1 MADGSL
7 RLVDG
12 ARPTEGR
19 VEIYRHG
26 AWGTICDDTF
36 GLDDAAVVCRQLGFG
51 TATSADCCSRFGEGS
66 GPIWLTNLRC
76 DSSERR
82 LVDCTHDEGPLASS
96 CGHWE
101 DISVVCDAVPS
112 PPPAMPPS
120 PESPPPPAPSAPPAP
135 PAPLPPSP
143 SPSSPLPR
151 PPPSPPEPPA
161 MPPPPGAVQ
170 AAQTWVGGHPWST
183 ALFVALVLAACTVFV
198 CLGLSLEVVEE
209 GLDDEASLGFDF
221 DFDADAREESR
232 WVRRRWSCR
241 VACCCLLPPPAT
253 PARRG
258 GDTQPPSSAHH
269 SRRLSLFHL
278 LDLVAVSQSR
288 TQPLGS
294 QAGLWEKMEL
304 L

>member
-1 MADGSL
+1 M
-7 RLVDG
+7 
-12 ARPTEGR
+12 
-19 VEIYRHG
+19 
-26 AWGTICDDTF
+26 
-36 GLDDAAVVCRQLGFG
+36 
-51 TATSADCCSRFGEGS
+51 
-66 GPIWLTNLRC
+66 
-76 DSSERR
+76 
-82 LVDCTHDEGPLASS
+82 
-96 CGHWE
+96 
-101 DISVVCDAVPS
+101 
-112 PPPAMPPS
+112 
-120 PESPPPPAPSAPPAP
+120 
-135 PAPLPPSP
+135 
-143 SPSSPLPR
+143 
-151 PPPSPPEPPA
+151 
-161 MPPPPGAVQ
+161 
-170 AAQTWVGGHPWST
+170 WVGGHPWST

-253 PARRG
+253 PARRS